1 MGSIYQVG
9 IVRKVVRDKVEVEIA
24 RATSCGEKCA
34 SCKAGCSGTGITVR
48 LENRLNARV
57 GDIVRIQGQGGN
69 IVLSAAFTYLLP
81 LVMLVLGM
89 VYGGAYLQRL
99 YPGMGADAAGLVV
112 GLFALVLYYLV
123 LRLAG
128 GRLGLAGRNK
138 PRIVEVIN
146 R

>member
-9 IVRKVVRDKVEVEIA
+9 IVREVVGDKAKVEIA
-24 RATSCGEKCA
+24 RTTSCGEKCA
-34 SCKAGCSGTGITVR
+34 SCKAGCSGTGITVQ
-48 LENRLNARV
+48 LENRLNARA
-57 GDIVRIQGQGGN
+57 GDVVRIQAQGGS

-89 VYGGAYLQRL
+89 VYGGAYLQSL
-99 YPGMGADAAGLVV
+99 YPGMGADVAGLVFAV
-112 GLFALVLYYLV
+112 FALVLYYLV

-128 GRLGLAGRNK
+128 GRLGLIGRNK
-138 PRIVEVIN
+138 PRIVEIIN